1 MNQNTKDRIFDF
13 DGLYSRNYEKIFRFL
28 LSKNASRE
36 EAEEV
41 CQETFIKVLKHW
53 DKFDPSKGNET
64 SWMITIAKNLFLDWI
79 KKKGP
84 IETRE
89 VFDSQKVLESVSK
102 EQTNANDEEEM
113 KRRLEILNES
123 VESLPHLEKN
133 IIVLRFLRK
142 HTIKETAELLG
153 ISVRTVNRKTY
164 ASLTVLRRILKKS
177 NLEFEGL

>member
-1 MNQNTKDRIFDF
+1 MNQNTKDRVFDF

-28 LSKNASRE
+28 ISKNASRE
-36 EAEEV
+36 EADEV
-41 CQETFIKVLKHW
+41 CQETFIKVLNHW

-64 SWMITIAKNLFLDWI
+64 SWMITIAKNLFLDLV
-79 KKKGP
+79 KKKTL
-84 IETRE
+84 IETK
-89 VFDSQKVLESVSK
+89 VVIDSEKILNSISK
-102 EQTNANDEEEM
+102 EQTKGEEES
-113 KRRLEILNES
+113 RRHYKILNET

-164 ASLTVLRRILKKS
+164 AALTVLRQKLQKL
-177 NLEFEGL
+177 NFDYEGI